1 MTSNLS
7 AIGGGTNLS
16 RVVARQRATICRS
29 NRAGLDFRVSCRAL
43 SRDNARYVSASYEI
57 NGFDSSD
64 NARCRALSR
73 DNARCRALSRVVA
86 RQRAQ
91 SECTLRLNS
100 SVRIMQCNSALYFI

>member
-16 RVVARQRATICRS
+16 RVVARQRATTRVVARQRATICRS

-64 NARCRALSR
+64 NARCRATT
-73 DNARCRALSRVVA
+73 RAV
-86 RQRAQ
+86 
-91 SECTLRLNS
+91 
-100 SVRIMQCNSALYFI
+100 

>member
-73 DNARCRALSRVVA
+73 VVA

-91 SECTLRLNS
+91 SECTFSHLNHKLS
-100 SVRIMQCNSALYFI
+100 LAAASFYIGTSGANGC

>member
-73 DNARCRALSRVVA
+73 VVA

-91 SECTLRLNS
+91 SECTLRVGMQ
-100 SVRIMQCNSALYFI
+100 VRARTEPKFHFFWQTKL